1 MQQNENL
8 AILAPSNPTMI
19 QRISA
24 ALEWRF
30 RVTKNRFN
38 KGRWKLKKMLDSSP
52 QENIKSLS
60 IVVVGRNDNYGGDF
74 SLRLKTTID
83 WNLSRFPNAELIYI
97 EWNPLNDKPSDTI
110 WMSERYPN
118 AQLYVIPND
127 IHQQFAGTVKFPIL
141 EYFAKNMGIRKAS
154 GDYIALINADI
165 LLGTDIQ
172 FNQLS
177 KNNIYGSHFTNI
189 RWKGEHITEEFLK
202 NEEIILASSA
212 APFNLESVVGNFIL
226 THRDNWMKMT
236 GYDERLVDVRN
247 GVDSNGLKMLLHL
260 GLKPI
265 ALGHHYHLDHPESLI
280 NGANPTHGS
289 NERIQQIQDGFNIPY
304 QNSKSWG
311 MNNFVFEQINTN
323 VWKAKAK

>member
-1 MQQNENL
+1 MFQKIN
-8 AILAPSNPTMI
+8 
-19 QRISA
+19 A
-24 ALEWRF
+24 AFEWRY
-30 RVTKNRFN
+30 RVFKHKFN
-38 KGRWKLKKMLDSSP
+38 KKRWLLKKNLDFSP
-52 QENIKSLS
+52 KEKAKSIS

-83 WNLSRFPNAELIYI
+83 WNLSRFPGAELIYI
-97 EWNPLNDKPSDTI
+97 EWNPLSDKPSDTI

-118 AQLYVIPND
+118 AKLYIIPNE
-127 IHQQFAGTVKFPIL
+127 IHQKFAGAVKFPIL
-141 EYFAKNMGIRKAS
+141 EYFAKNIGIRKAS

-165 LLGTDIQ
+165 LMGTDIQ
-172 FNQLS
+172 FDQLS
-177 KNNIYGSHFTNI
+177 KSNVYGSHFTNI
-189 RWKGEHITEEFLK
+189 KWKGENITEDFLNNK
-202 NEEIILASSA
+202 NIVLASAA

-289 NERIQQIQDGFNIPY
+289 NERIKQLHDGINIPY
-304 QNSKSWG
+304 SNSNSWG
-311 MNNFVFEQINTN
+311 MNDFIFEQINTN
-323 VWKAKAK
+323 VWKAKAKQ

>member
-8 AILAPSNPTMI
+8 AILAPSRLTMI

-30 RVTKNRFN
+30 RVSKNRFN
-38 KGRWKLKKMLDSSP
+38 KGRWKLKKALDSSP
-52 QENIKSLS
+52 KENIKSLS

-97 EWNPLNDKPSDTI
+97 DWNPLNDKPSDTI

-118 AQLYVIPND
+118 AKLYVIPNE
-127 IHQQFAGTVKFPIL
+127 IHKQFAGTVKFPIL